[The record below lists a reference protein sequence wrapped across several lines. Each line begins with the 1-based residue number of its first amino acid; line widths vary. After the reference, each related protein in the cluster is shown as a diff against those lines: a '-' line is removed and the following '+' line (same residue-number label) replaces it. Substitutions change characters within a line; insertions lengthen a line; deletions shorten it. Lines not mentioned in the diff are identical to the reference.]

1 MFEGFF
7 DAYFAGIERCQ
18 LRYDHQHAENPGFT
32 EWYQNEHYSNT
43 ALCWL
48 SEVGDK
54 IYLKDLRSR
63 TSSTKRAA
71 SLCFSSVLLS

>member
-7 DAYFAGIERCQ
+7 YAYFAGIERCQ

-48 SEVGDK
+48 SEVG
-54 IYLKDLRSR
+54 
-63 TSSTKRAA
+63 
-71 SLCFSSVLLS
+71 FSWQRNEAITISGLLSPL